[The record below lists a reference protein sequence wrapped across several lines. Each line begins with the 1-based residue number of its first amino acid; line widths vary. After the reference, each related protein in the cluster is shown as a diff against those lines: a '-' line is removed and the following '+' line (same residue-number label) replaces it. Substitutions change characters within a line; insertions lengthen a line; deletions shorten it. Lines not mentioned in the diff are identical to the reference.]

1 MTTSTPPRIHIVV
14 ATEAHHRYAQQIVDE
29 MASSASVRGTGIAKR
44 TPEFVRAK
52 MSEGK
57 AVIAIAQD
65 GRWAGFCYI
74 ESWSHGRFVA
84 NSGLIVHPDF
94 RRYGLGRRIKTRIFE
109 LSRTRFPRAR
119 IFGLTTG
126 RSVMRMNSALGYEP
140 VTYSELTNDPQFW
153 AGCRSCPN
161 YAILESKSRK
171 TCLCTAMLYD
181 PQEGVAKRWKGRKWH
196 AFLAGEVSEIWRAV
210 QIWML
215 GRKRKR
221 HADTLRK
228 FAPLTPSAAAP
239 SGSPEPA
246 SSAPSPS

>member
-1 MTTSTPPRIHIVV
+1 MPPDTPPRIHIFT

-94 RRYGLGRRIKTRIFE
+94 RRYGLGRRIKTSIFE
-109 LSRTRFPRAR
+109 LSRARYPRAR

-140 VTYSELTNDPQFW
+140 VTYSELTRDPQFW
-153 AGCRSCPN
+153 AGCKSCPN
-161 YAILESKSRK
+161 YAILESKNRSS
-171 TCLCTAMLYD
+171 CLCTAMLYD
-181 PQEGVAKRWKGRKWH
+181 PQESVAKRWKGRPLH
-196 AFLAGEVSEIWRAV
+196 RFLSGEIAELWRAV
-210 QIWML
+210 QLWML
-215 GRKRKR
+215 GRKRRR
-221 HADTLRK
+221 HAGARRK
-228 FAPLTPSAAAP
+228 LAVAAETAGRSTVLQTSATSDPAP
-239 SGSPEPA
+239 
-246 SSAPSPS
+246 